1 MFSGQ
6 SEEQARRKILAVL
19 LDETRKVLES
29 ARELTNVYKFV
40 TEGKKKDIELSIIKI
55 SKAEDE
61 IESFRR
67 ALTRELAEVG
77 SIIMNREDLLRT
89 SYEIEEIAGY
99 SSGIAFRLSIIDNK
113 ALKKGKIK
121 EEFSELI
128 ETSLELVQKLSEMI
142 RTLSTNPSTVMDIAQ
157 DMQKIERETDTKYRE
172 LVKRVMKEI
181 PDPKNA
187 MMLKDAAEHIEEM
200 ADRCLAAS
208 DSITVVAIGF

>member
-1 MFSGQ
+1 MFTGQ
-6 SEEQARRKILAVL
+6 SEEQARRKILAIL

-29 ARELTNVYKFV
+29 ARELPNVYKFV
-40 TEGKKKDIELSIIKI
+40 SEGKKNEIEKSIKEI

-77 SIIMNREDLLRT
+77 SVIMNREELLRT
-89 SYEIEEIAGY
+89 AYEIEEIAGY
-99 SSGIAFRLSIIDNK
+99 SSGIAFRLSIIENK
-113 ALKKGKIK
+113 VLKKGKIK
-121 EEFSELI
+121 EQFTDLI
-128 ETSLELVQKLSEMI
+128 EITVALVQKLSEMI
-142 RTLSTNPSTVMDIAQ
+142 RALSINPNAVMDISQ
-157 DMQKIERETDTKYRE
+157 ELQKLERETDIKYRE
-172 LVKRVMKEI
+172 LVKRVIKEI

>member
-1 MFSGQ
+1 MFTGQ

-29 ARELTNVYKFV
+29 ARELPNVYKFV
-40 TEGKKKDIELSIIKI
+40 SEGKKNEIEKSIKEI

-77 SIIMNREDLLRT
+77 SVIMNREELLRT
-89 SYEIEEIAGY
+89 AYEIEEIAGY
-99 SSGIAFRLSIIDNK
+99 SSGIAFRLSIIENK
-113 ALKKGKIK
+113 VLKKGKIK
-121 EEFSELI
+121 EQFTDLI
-128 ETSLELVQKLSEMI
+128 EITVALVQKLSEMI
-142 RTLSTNPSTVMDIAQ
+142 RALSINPNAVMDISQ
-157 DMQKIERETDTKYRE
+157 ELQKLERETDIKYRE
-172 LVKRVMKEI
+172 LVKRVIKEI

-200 ADRCLAAS
+200 ADKCLAAS

>member
-1 MFSGQ
+1 MFTGQ

-29 ARELTNVYKFV
+29 ARELPNVYKFV
-40 TEGKKKDIELSIIKI
+40 SEGKKNEIEKSIKEI

-77 SIIMNREDLLRT
+77 SVIMNREELLRT
-89 SYEIEEIAGY
+89 AYEIEEIAGY
-99 SSGIAFRLSIIDNK
+99 SSGIAFRLSIIENK
-113 ALKKGKIK
+113 VLKKGKIK
-121 EEFSELI
+121 EQFTDLI
-128 ETSLELVQKLSEMI
+128 EITVALVQKLSEMI
-142 RTLSTNPSTVMDIAQ
+142 RALSINPNAVMDIAQ
-157 DMQKIERETDTKYRE
+157 ELQKLERETDIKYRE

-181 PDPKNA
+181 PDAKNA
-187 MMLKDAAEHIEEM
+187 IMLKDAAEHIEEM
-200 ADRCLAAS
+200 ADKCLAAS

>member
-6 SEEQARRKILAVL
+6 SEEQARRKILALL

-40 TEGKKKDIELSIIKI
+40 IEGKRKDIELSIIKI

-89 SYEIEEIAGY
+89 AYEIEEIAGY
-99 SSGIAFRLSIIDNK
+99 SSGIAFRLSITDNK

-121 EEFSELI
+121 EEFSDLI
-128 ETSLELVQKLSEMI
+128 ETTIELVQKLSEMI

-157 DMQKIERETDTKYRE
+157 DLQKIERETDTKYRE
-172 LVKRVMKEI
+172 IVKRVMKEI

>member
-40 TEGKKKDIELSIIKI
+40 TEGKRKDIELSIIKI

-89 SYEIEEIAGY
+89 AYEIEEIAG
-99 SSGIAFRLSIIDNK
+99 
-113 ALKKGKIK
+113 
-121 EEFSELI
+121 
-128 ETSLELVQKLSEMI
+128 
-142 RTLSTNPSTVMDIAQ
+142 
-157 DMQKIERETDTKYRE
+157 RE
-172 LVKRVMKEI
+172 LVSHRHH
-181 PDPKNA
+181 PHPHHRHC
-187 MMLKDAAEHIEEM
+187 HIQLTI
-200 ADRCLAAS
+200 AYYIQAP
-208 DSITVVAIGF
+208 V

>member
-1 MFSGQ
+1 MFTGQ

-29 ARELTNVYKFV
+29 ARELPNVYKFV
-40 TEGKKKDIELSIIKI
+40 SEGKKNEIEKSIKEI

-77 SIIMNREDLLRT
+77 SVIMNREELLRT
-89 SYEIEEIAGY
+89 AYEIEEIAGY
-99 SSGIAFRLSIIDNK
+99 SSGIAFRLSIIENK
-113 ALKKGKIK
+113 VLKKGKIK
-121 EEFSELI
+121 EQFTDLI
-128 ETSLELVQKLSEMI
+128 EITVALVQKLSEMI
-142 RTLSTNPSTVMDIAQ
+142 RALSINPNAVMDISQ
-157 DMQKIERETDTKYRE
+157 ELQKLERETDIKYRE
-172 LVKRVMKEI
+172 LVKRVIKEI

>member
-1 MFSGQ
+1 
-6 SEEQARRKILAVL
+6 
-19 LDETRKVLES
+19 
-29 ARELTNVYKFV
+29 
-40 TEGKKKDIELSIIKI
+40 
-55 SKAEDE
+55 
-61 IESFRR
+61 
-67 ALTRELAEVG
+67 
-77 SIIMNREDLLRT
+77 MNREDLLRT
-89 SYEIEEIAGY
+89 AYEIEEIAGY

-128 ETSLELVQKLSEMI
+128 ETSLALVQKLSEMI

>member
-6 SEEQARRKILAVL
+6 SEEQARRKILALL

-40 TEGKKKDIELSIIKI
+40 IEGKRKDIELSIIKI

-89 SYEIEEIAGY
+89 AYEIEEIAGY

-121 EEFSELI
+121 EEFSDLI
-128 ETSLELVQKLSEMI
+128 ETTIELVQKLSEMI

-157 DMQKIERETDTKYRE
+157 DLQKIERETDTKYRE
-172 LVKRVMKEI
+172 IVKRVMKEI

>member
-19 LDETRKVLES
+19 LDETRKVLDS
-29 ARELTNVYKFV
+29 ARELTNVYEYV
-40 TEGKKKDIELSIIKI
+40 CNGKKTKIEESIIEI

-89 SYEIEEIAGY
+89 AYEIEEIAGY
-99 SSGIAFRLSIIDNK
+99 SSGIAFRLSIVDNK

-121 EEFSELI
+121 EEFTDLI
-128 ETSLELVQKLSEMI
+128 ETTVALVQKLSEMI
-142 RTLSTNPSTVMDIAQ
+142 RALSVNPKTVMDIAV
-157 DMQKIERETDTKYRE
+157 DLQKIERETDTKYRE
-172 LVKRVMKEI
+172 LVRRVMKEV

-187 MMLKDAAEHIEEM
+187 MMLKDAAEHIEGM

>member
-1 MFSGQ
+1 MFTGQ
-6 SEEQARRKILAVL
+6 SEEQARRKILAIL

-29 ARELTNVYKFV
+29 ARELPNVYKFV
-40 TEGKKKDIELSIIKI
+40 SEGKKNEIEKSIKEI

-77 SIIMNREDLLRT
+77 SVIMNREELLRT
-89 SYEIEEIAGY
+89 AYEIEEIAGY
-99 SSGIAFRLSIIDNK
+99 SSGIAFRLSIIENK
-113 ALKKGKIK
+113 VLKKGKIK
-121 EEFSELI
+121 EQFTDLI
-128 ETSLELVQKLSEMI
+128 EITVALVQKLSEMI
-142 RTLSTNPSTVMDIAQ
+142 RALSINPNAVMDISQ
-157 DMQKIERETDTKYRE
+157 ELQKLERETDMKYRE
-172 LVKRVMKEI
+172 LVKRVIKEI

>member
-1 MFSGQ
+1 MFTGQ

-29 ARELTNVYKFV
+29 ARELPNVYKFV
-40 TEGKKKDIELSIIKI
+40 SEGKKNEIEKSIKEI

-77 SIIMNREDLLRT
+77 SVIMNREELLRT
-89 SYEIEEIAGY
+89 AYEIEEIVGY
-99 SSGIAFRLSIIDNK
+99 SSGIAFRLSIIENK
-113 ALKKGKIK
+113 VLKKGKIK
-121 EEFSELI
+121 EQFTDLI
-128 ETSLELVQKLSEMI
+128 EITVALVQKLSEMI
-142 RTLSTNPSTVMDIAQ
+142 RALSINPNAVMDISQ
-157 DMQKIERETDTKYRE
+157 ELQKLERETDIKYRE
-172 LVKRVMKEI
+172 LVKRVIKEI